1 MDTIE
6 LLAEINILKNQL
18 KSYKDVESKIKIPL
32 ITLFTAILNNKI
44 YTRGGHECYVDFNDI
59 EQDSRGDYYFSTLR
73 DNYYLADYDITW
85 ANSKE
90 ELL

>member
-6 LLAEINILKNQL
+6 LLAEIDILKKQL
-18 KSYKDVESKIKIPL
+18 KSYKDIESKIKIPL

-44 YTRGGHECYVDFNDI
+44 YIKGDHKCYVNFNDI
-59 EQDSRGDYYFSTLR
+59 EQDSYGDYYFDTLR
-73 DNYYLADYDITW
+73 GNYYLADYGTTW